1 MRALP
6 IVLLIMAACTPGRS
20 PQKPE
25 LPRRVVVFRADGFP
39 TIDAPA
45 IDDALLDRALEG
57 LPASRSS
64 DLASLGRH
72 DLLVLPYGSA
82 FPVDHWARIRAF
94 LKDGGSLVVLGGAP
108 FHEPVALARGQWARG
123 PRQPAFAHDLAIGP
137 AEPIAIPPSYRSVDV
152 PGFAFGPST
161 PRTTWALTLRLSDTK
176 TFPDEHGSE
185 GPRTGVAHPLAHVVD
200 ERGIPRGCPLL
211 EIERPTSRWLFATSD
226 AALDARVVRAIVER
240 AMSPPR
246 PKKIVIDRVTVDP
259 GADVTIHTEG
269 AFQVLDESGK
279 EIARG
284 TGARFKAPRTAGLYT
299 VVSGG
304 ARNAFWVRDD
314 RLRRGPALSVSRDF
328 LRKDGRPFPIVGTT
342 YMASDAHR
350 QFLFEPNPDTWD
362 RDFAEMKRSGVGF
375 VRTGLWTA
383 WSRAAKDGVVRPEVL
398 DALEAFVLT
407 AQRHDIVV
415 CFNFF
420 AFLPPWGFDHPYLD
434 PRALAAQKKF
444 VTAFAARFANSPW
457 IHWDL
462 INEPS
467 YAPRSKLWQTRA
479 IGGTLER
486 EAFAR
491 WAKKRHGDTDLRSL
505 WHDPGDV
512 LAPPD
517 DFEQTAVM
525 VHKRPRKTRDFRE
538 LVEEIVAQ
546 WAAELRRAI
555 HDAGGGLVTLGQDEG
570 GLYERPTQAFLASSL
585 DYTAV
590 HTWWKNDDLLWDGV
604 LTKTTARPNL
614 HQETGLMR
622 LEDLDGRPWRS
633 PEDAASLLERKIG
646 YAFAARG
653 AGVVEWVW
661 NVNPYMPL
669 DEEATIGLIRPDGTV
684 KPERDV
690 LERFARFFAAHGA
703 ALDDF
708 DPDSVLLVIPHARAF
723 LGRTGALDATKEA
736 VRVLAEH
743 FGVVPTAISDLLLD
757 VGAHVKLVI
766 VPAPEVLDERAAHAL
781 LEASRRG
788 TKILVTGAIEGDSYG
803 RPTPSLQALGLLGPS
818 RRVAMRE
825 ASPWSERG
833 IVFEGL
839 AQESVRRAESRQAVS
854 FDGGNVWHE
863 PLPLER
869 SRDREPLVKLY
880 GTALAR
886 AGVPVSRD
894 DGGVVGRVLTTATH
908 ALLVC
913 VNERPTKAKRKL
925 LVDGRTIELD
935 VRPEGVRMA
944 IVDRKTGAIEA
955 SFD

>member
-1 MRALP
+1 MKIWPIAL
-6 IVLLIMAACTPGRS
+6 LAMAACTPGRS
-20 PQKPE
+20 PHMP
-25 LPRRVVVFRADGFP
+25 PVSRRVVVFRAAGFP
-39 TIDAPA
+39 TIDAPLL
-45 IDDALLDRALEG
+45 DDALLDRALDG
-57 LPASRSS
+57 LPSVRAS
-64 DLASLGRH
+64 DLGSLGAH

-82 FPVDHWARIRAF
+82 FPVDQWPRIRAF
-94 LKDGGSLVVLGGAP
+94 AKGGGSLVVLGGAP
-108 FHEPVALARGQWARG
+108 FQEPVARRAEGWVRG

-137 AEPIAIPPSYRSVDV
+137 AEPIAIPSSYRSVDL
-152 PGFAFGPST
+152 PGFTFGPSA
-161 PRTTWALTLRLSDTK
+161 PHTTWALTLRLSDTK

-185 GPRTGVAHPLAHVVD
+185 GPRTGVARPLAHVVD
-200 ERGIPRGCPLL
+200 ERGIARGCPLV
-211 EIERPTSRWLFATSD
+211 EIERPTSRWLFATTD
-226 AALDARVVRAIVER
+226 APLDARLLRAIVDR
-240 AMSPPR
+240 AFSPPA
-246 PKKIVIDRVTVDP
+246 PKKIVIERVTVDP
-259 GADVTIHTEG
+259 GAAVSIHT
-269 AFQVLDESGK
+269 DEPWRVFD
-279 EIARG
+279 EHAVEVAHG
-284 TGARFKAPRTAGLYT
+284 TRPHLTAPRAPGLYT
-299 VVSGG
+299 VVTAH

-314 RLRRGPALSVSRDF
+314 RLRSGPSLTVSRDW
-328 LRKDGRPFPIVGTT
+328 LRRDGRPFPIVGTT

-350 QFLFEPNPDTWD
+350 QFLFDPNPDTWD
-362 RDFAEMKRSGVGF
+362 RDFSEMKKSGIGF

-383 WSRAAKDGVVRPEVL
+383 WSRAAKDGVVDPAVL
-398 DALEAFVLT
+398 DALEAFVLG

-444 VTAFAARFANSPW
+444 VSAFAARFAKSPW

-467 YAPRSKLWQTRA
+467 YAPRAKLWQTRA
-479 IGGTLER
+479 IGGPLER
-486 EAFAR
+486 EAFRA
-491 WAKKRHGDTDLRSL
+491 WATKRHGETDLRSL

-512 LAPPD
+512 LGPPE
-517 DFEQTAVM
+517 DFDQTAVM
-525 VHKRPRKTRDFRE
+525 IHKRPRKTRDFRE
-538 LVEEIVAQ
+538 LVEEIVAR
-546 WAAELRRAI
+546 WAAELRSAI
-555 HDAGGGLVTLGQDEG
+555 RDAGGGLVTLGQDEG

-604 LTKTTARPNL
+604 LTKTAGRPNL

-622 LEDLDGRPWRS
+622 LEDLDGRPWRT

-690 LERFARFFAAHGA
+690 LERFARFFAAHA
-703 ALDDF
+703 AELEDF
-708 DPDSVLLVIPHARAF
+708 DPEPVVLVVPHARAF

-743 FGVVPTAISDLLLD
+743 FGIVPLAVSDLLLD
-757 VGAHVKLVI
+757 SVPPAKLVI
-766 VPAPEVLDERAAHAL
+766 VPSPEVLDERAAHAL
-781 LEASRRG
+781 FEASRSG

-803 RPTPSLQALGLLGPS
+803 RPTPSLQALGLLGAS
-818 RRVAMRE
+818 RPVAMRE
-825 ASPWSERG
+825 PSPWSKAG
-833 IVFEGL
+833 IPFEGL
-839 AQESVRRAESRQAVS
+839 AQESVRRAESTLS
-854 FDGGNVWHE
+854 FDGNVWHE

-869 SRDREPLVKLY
+869 SRDREPLVKLFSS
-880 GTALAR
+880 ALAR
-886 AGVPVSRD
+886 AGVPVSPD
-894 DGGVVGRVLTTATH
+894 DGGVVGRVLTTATR

-913 VNERPTKAKRKL
+913 VNERPSPAKRKL
-925 LVDGRTIELD
+925 LVDGKTIELD
-935 VRPEGVRMA
+935 VRPRGVRM
-944 IVDRKTGAIEA
+944 VLLNRKTGTIEA